1 MKLAI
6 AIHLAPVL
14 PCLPDQLGLARVFP
28 GPLAQRAPQ
37 SGIEAAGM
45 DAQTTTH
52 HTHREQRT
60 MLGHERVSHFASRA
74 NYAAEITSAHVS
86 LLASKFGKKASTN
99 LGAVRIAQNH
109 LPPLGVDGD
118 FERYY
123 SSKGTLIKDI
133 VHFLKSVAEMILKFY
148 EFWTTYKP
156 ELISS
161 EEFVWSDK
169 HRYAGTADIVCK
181 MNDEIWLLD
190 IKTSNSIHKSYDLQL
205 ASYAKALE
213 ESKDIKIQ
221 RTGIVWLKA
230 SSRGPSKQKNVI
242 QGKGW
247 KLLQIDEID
256 KNFELFQ
263 MIYKL
268 YSLENPT
275 TEPIYNSYPTTLKL

>member
-1 MKLAI
+1 VGAGQARNPVPSDRLALVQQIVVKLAI

-148 EFWTTYKP
+148 GVEVFKTFLRRTI
-156 ELISS
+156 LGRHS
-161 EEFVWSDK
+161 E
-169 HRYAGTADIVCK
+169 
-181 MNDEIWLLD
+181 
-190 IKTSNSIHKSYDLQL
+190 
-205 ASYAKALE
+205 
-213 ESKDIKIQ
+213 
-221 RTGIVWLKA
+221 
-230 SSRGPSKQKNVI
+230 
-242 QGKGW
+242 
-247 KLLQIDEID
+247 
-256 KNFELFQ
+256 
-263 MIYKL
+263 
-268 YSLENPT
+268 
-275 TEPIYNSYPTTLKL
+275 